1 MNLLLVRASLGG
13 SYGDMTTLEFWNLI
27 ERARTAVTKVQD
39 IPGWLVEITP
49 P

>member
-1 MNLLLVRASLGG
+1 MDLLPVSASRGG
-13 SYGDMTTLEFWNLI
+13 SCGDMTTLEFWNLI
-27 ERARTAVTKVQD
+27 ERARTAVTKVED